1 MLRII
6 LRVFTVL
13 FLLGGLVFTG
23 CAAYLLFT
31 PSDEETLYEQKYKEM
46 TEKYEKARVAKDP
59 VEKARLLKESED
71 AAGWAKSWGEGAR
84 VRKRSYQLA
93 SGVGIGISF
102 FGIVGLGLTF
112 VGRKARTVG

>member
-13 FLLGGLVFTG
+13 FLMSGLVCTAV
-23 CAAYLLFT
+23 AAYLLFT

-59 VEKARLLKESED
+59 VEKARLRKESED
-71 AAGWAKSWGEGAR
+71 AAGSAKSWGEGAR
-84 VRKRSYQLA
+84 VRRLSYQLA
-93 SGVGIGISF
+93 LGVSLPISF
-102 FGIVGLGLTF
+102 FGFVGLVLTF
-112 VGRKARTVG
+112 VGRKPSTAG